1 MIPQSSAPV
10 PDSPRSSQSPP
21 PTGVQGDLELELLG
35 LANALYNLGTT
46 VINDSTKERDKPG
59 GGKQVGLRVNNVVQ
73 HLETIDTMV
82 QPLET
87 MIPMQVL
94 SDIDNAR
101 NPMQLTRERLE
112 RAATENQFMN
122 GKIAAIESYRRHLD
136 EALCQSF
143 PELEQHFR
151 GQEENV
157 AAALDAVINGQQPL
171 PPFCSS
177 SLSPTASPFAITP
190 PTRKK
195 LIQALLDDLSAPG
208 KSRLNAKDAAKA
220 LLAVK
225 SLGRDPSGSEFLASP
240 SNLSTLLSL
249 SASHKDDSDAS
260 LEALRCIANALLLVE
275 SSRETFL
282 KQPVNGGE
290 FCLNALEKAAVPDQI
305 FVLARIL
312 FLSTAFSASYIVTFV
327 DSKFNGR
334 TVVEIISAKLDILL
348 ISVQNST
355 KMAKEAMTDVLKFTY
370 NITHH
375 YPKAVQEN
383 PQSRAAVEDEKKVL
397 GDFWSSKLDGLLPP
411 LLRLFTSL
419 PPTFPNPIT
428 APLTH
433 VIHAL
438 IGIPVSP
445 SLKNVW
451 FPPTNRSSTNSPKS
465 SASQTPPGDNRSESR
480 SGSPVP
486 QAPSSTKSST
496 LDRALSVLAASRRSL
511 SRSSSPQVLTHTDV
525 LQRAWDLLEVS
536 FNHFFADNV
545 EPDDPKVR
553 ELAKKEISDNSLDDL
568 LTPLVVLIT
577 RMCLADEASRTR
589 VRQWLVPDELDRTF
603 SLEQRPDMLGKC
615 LRLLPSVYH
624 PRLKDATGEMLYAMA
639 GSDASN
645 LTGLVG
651 YGNVAGFLFNKG
663 ILSAPPPS
671 SGSSGPDLTAS
682 LSDDINPITGTTH
695 KPKADL
701 PEMTE
706 EEKEQEVEKLL
717 WLFDRLEK
725 TGAIPADQNPIRKAI
740 QEGKATLGP

>member
-1 MIPQSSAPV
+1 MPSVDNYFSLTISS
-10 PDSPRSSQSPP
+10 SRS
-21 PTGVQGDLELELLG
+21 D
-35 LANALYNLGTT
+35 
-46 VINDSTKERDKPG
+46 
-59 GGKQVGLRVNNVVQ
+59 
-73 HLETIDTMV
+73 
-82 QPLET
+82 
-87 MIPMQVL
+87 
-94 SDIDNAR
+94 
-101 NPMQLTRERLE
+101 
-112 RAATENQFMN
+112 
-122 GKIAAIESYRRHLD
+122 
-136 EALCQSF
+136 
-143 PELEQHFR
+143 
-151 GQEENV
+151 V
-157 AAALDAVINGQQPL
+157 AAALDAIIN
-171 PPFCSS
+171 
-177 SLSPTASPFAITP
+177 ASPFAITP

-195 LIQALLDDLSAPG
+195 LIQALLDDLGSPG
-208 KSRLNAKDAAKA
+208 KSRLYAKDAAKA

-225 SLGRDPSGSEFLASP
+225 SLGRDPSGSEFLALP
-240 SNLSTLLSL
+240 NNLSVLLSL
-249 SASHKDDSDAS
+249 SASYKDDPDAS
-260 LEALRCIANALLLVE
+260 LEALRCIANALLLIE

-282 KQPVNGGE
+282 KLPVNGGD
-290 FCLNALEKAAVPDQI
+290 FCMNALEKATIPEQI

-312 FLSTAFSASYIVTFV
+312 FLSTAFSASYIVTFI
-327 DSKFNGR
+327 DNKYNGR
-334 TVVEIISAKLDILL
+334 TVVEIVGSKLDTLL
-348 ISVQNST
+348 ISVQTST

-383 PQSRAAVEDEKKVL
+383 PQSLAAVEDEKKVL

-438 IGIPVSP
+438 IGIPISP
-445 SLKNVW
+445 SLKNSW
-451 FPPTNRSSTNSPKS
+451 FPPTPANRSATNTPKS
-465 SASQTPPGDNRSESR
+465 SSSQTPQGDNRSDSR

-486 QAPSSTKSST
+486 QTPSSAKSST

-511 SRSSSPQVLTHTDV
+511 SRSSSPQVTVNTDV
-525 LQRAWDLLEVS
+525 LQRAWDLFEVS
-536 FNHFFADNV
+536 FNHFFADNT

-553 ELAKKEISDNSLDDL
+553 ELAKKEVSDSSLDDL
-568 LTPLVVLIT
+568 LAPLVVLIT
-577 RMCLADEASRTR
+577 RFCQADETVRAR
-589 VRQWLVPDELDRTF
+589 VRQWLVPDDLDRTS
-603 SLEQRPDMLGKC
+603 SLEQRPDILGKC
-615 LRLLPSVYH
+615 LRLLSSVYH
-624 PRLKDATGEMLYAMA
+624 PRLKDSIGEMLYAMA

-663 ILSAPPPS
+663 IPSAPPPS
-671 SGSSGPDLTAS
+671 SDPSGSDSPGDH
-682 LSDDINPITGTTH
+682 INPITGTTF
-695 KPKADL
+695 KPKPDL